1 MPATAEAIDPW
12 DPSGLPF
19 SRLWPVFAGVG
30 GGVVVALVWFA
41 VGRPDISYTSFL
53 VMIGAIAGAIGAGLA
68 PAGRRT
74 SRFLDVAY
82 PFLVAGVA
90 ARFFSAIGLI
100 LTGNDDGTAGNTV
113 FVYFFVML
121 FFVGFPVLIARVFQ
135 NPSRRLPEAV
145 LAQIGEPYPTSR
157 EPRLVTI
164 RAEDGTTHRIS
175 VLRGGFVA
183 GMKVPFE
190 IAAVTGVAKEGQVP
204 TGPKGKPAAGS
215 RGRRTTS
222 TKDSSPASPRVE
234 AEASYFAKRQAK
246 AAAKAAKAA
255 GEDDDAGEPS
265 RPTPAPSSRT
275 TPKGT
280 QGNRKRSKR

>member
-1 MPATAEAIDPW
+1 M
-12 DPSGLPF
+12 
-19 SRLWPVFAGVG
+19 
-30 GGVVVALVWFA
+30 
-41 VGRPDISYTSFL
+41 
-53 VMIGAIAGAIGAGLA
+53 
-68 PAGRRT
+68 
-74 SRFLDVAY
+74 AY

-175 VLRGGFVA
+175 VLRGGYVA

-222 TKDSSPASPRVE
+222 TRTRPRQPPGRGRGVLL
-234 AEASYFAKRQAK
+234 RQAPGQGRGEGSQGGRRGRRRRRTQPPDPGTLPHHPEGH
-246 AAAKAAKAA
+246 A
-255 GEDDDAGEPS
+255 GQPEAIQAVSD
-265 RPTPAPSSRT
+265 RHPAPR
-275 TPKGT
+275 PG
-280 QGNRKRSKR
+280 